1 MFTWNWQFDSK
12 LGVGGGWGT
21 FMLKIFM
28 RLLEDDVRI
37 HSYALLVE
45 GQYLVMQLLITPTIR
60 FIVSSVL

>member
-12 LGVGGGWGT
+12 LAEGWGAFT
-21 FMLKIFM
+21 LKLFM

-45 GQYLVMQLLITPTIR
+45 GQYLVMQLLVTPTIR